1 MMHHKRTLSPYNQF
15 NNDRRMGNKVNCGS
29 EQCDL
34 ILCLKGV
41 APVDVH
47 RHLVDV

>member
-1 MMHHKRTLSPYNQF
+1 
-15 NNDRRMGNKVNCGS
+15 MGNKVKCGS

-34 ILCLKGV
+34 ILYLKSV

-47 RHLVDV
+47 RHLVEV